1 MDYVNKGFI
10 FEVHPFSPFRLIV
23 KLREDK
29 SYAILVGL
37 YKVTAKLL
45 KLSIDNNLT

>member
-23 KLREDK
+23 KLGK
-29 SYAILVGL
+29 INHMQSW
-37 YKVTAKLL
+37 
-45 KLSIDNNLT
+45 